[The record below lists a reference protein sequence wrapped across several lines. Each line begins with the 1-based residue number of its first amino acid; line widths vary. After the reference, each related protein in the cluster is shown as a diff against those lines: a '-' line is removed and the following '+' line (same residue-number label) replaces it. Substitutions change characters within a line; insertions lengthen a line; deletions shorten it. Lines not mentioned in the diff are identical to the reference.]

1 MKKQLSMLLQYALAS
16 LWLVSAGA
24 LAFDEDQLAQQLAQ
38 DQVLRGDF
46 VQEKHLRGLPQ
57 PLRSHGRFVL
67 AADGLLWDLDKP
79 LPRKYRISSQG
90 VALLQDGDWQLQGK
104 QDAAARQS
112 RLFLSVLQGDQ
123 QGLREEFDLQLQ
135 GDEDDWLLSL
145 LPKSLLLKQI
155 FQRIDVQGGTHV
167 RSIELLESQGDRTL
181 MQMHNISPDTALN
194 SDEQAAFAQ

>member
-1 MKKQLSMLLQYALAS
+1 MWIRYALAAF
-16 LWLVSAGA
+16 WLVSTGVF
-24 LAFDEDQLAQQLAQ
+24 AFDEEQLAQQLAQ
-38 DQVLRGDF
+38 VQVLRGDF

-67 AADGLLWDLDKP
+67 SRDGLLWDLDKP
-79 LPRKYRISSQG
+79 LPRRYRISPQG
-90 VALLQDGDWQLQGK
+90 VALWQDGRWQVQGN

-123 QGLREEFDLQLQ
+123 QGLREEFDLQVQ
-135 GDEDDWLLSL
+135 GSEDDWLLSL

-155 FQRIDVQGGTHV
+155 FQRIEVRGGQYV

-181 MQMHNISPDTALN
+181 MQMQDIRPDTELA
-194 SDEQAAFAQ
+194 SDEQAAFAD

>member
-1 MKKQLSMLLQYALAS
+1 MWIRYALAG
-16 LWLVSAGA
+16 LWLVSTGVF
-24 LAFDEDQLAQQLAQ
+24 AFDEEQLAQQLAQ
-38 DQVLRGDF
+38 VQVLRGDF

-67 AADGLLWDLDKP
+67 SADGLLWDLDKP
-79 LPRKYRISSQG
+79 LPRRYRISLQG
-90 VALLQDGDWQLQGK
+90 VALWQDGRWQVQGN

-123 QGLREEFDLQLQ
+123 QGLREEFDLQVQ
-135 GDEDDWLLSL
+135 GSEDDWLLSL

-155 FQRIDVQGGTHV
+155 FQRIEVCGGQYV

-181 MQMHNISPDTALN
+181 MQMQGIRPATELD
-194 SDEQAAFAQ
+194 SDEQAAFAD